1 MRVTGRVL
9 LGLLLVGCG
18 GPARD
23 GGPKL
28 TLTWHAAPGAEEYVI
43 ERAEAGAFRELA
55 RVPAPRTE
63 YIDRT
68 VRAGVEYCYQIH
80 ASSRQGVSP
89 PTPRQCGT
97 PKP

>member
-1 MRVTGRVL
+1 MRVTGSLL
-9 LGLLLVGCG
+9 LGLLAVGCG

-63 YIDRT
+63 
-68 VRAGVEYCYQIH
+68 VR